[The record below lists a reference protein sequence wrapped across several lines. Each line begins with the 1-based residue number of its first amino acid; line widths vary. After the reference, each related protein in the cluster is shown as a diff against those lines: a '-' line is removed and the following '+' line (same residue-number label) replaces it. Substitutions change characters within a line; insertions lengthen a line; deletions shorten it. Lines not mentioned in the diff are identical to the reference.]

1 MSEPSTPLMRQYSA
15 IKKEHPNALLFFRLG
30 DFYELFFDDAI
41 LAARELQITLT
52 SRNKE
57 KGVNIPMCGVPYH
70 AAEGY
75 IAKLIRRGFKV
86 AVCEQVED
94 PRLAT
99 KLVRREV
106 TRVVTPG
113 TAADSSLNAEEN
125 NFLAAVATVGDRVG
139 FAALDLS
146 TGEFRATEFA
156 GESAGRRIQ
165 EELEQL
171 RPKEMLYGSS
181 APLLEHASST
191 QLGSFA
197 TLNGRDTPHS
207 TGTAPVARISG
218 FGWAETPLDDWIFA
232 PDHAIP
238 LVENHF
244 GVLSLEGFGLAGK
257 QAAASAA
264 GAILYY
270 IRSTQRGTLDHVDR
284 IGFYERQNCLVLD
297 AVTVRNLELI
307 EPLFAGTDAGVT
319 LIRCLDATITP
330 MGKRLL
336 RMWMLRP
343 SLDRTEIEAR
353 LDAVDVQVKDIVGR
367 EELRRSLD
375 GILDLER
382 LLSRVTLETANP
394 RDVLALGASLG
405 KLPKVRGVLAGLLAP
420 RLAMLHAAIDELGDL
435 RGKIESMLAPEPPLT
450 LNDGGVIAAGID
462 KDLDELRD
470 LSHNS
475 KQYLAQVETRE
486 RERTGIGSLKVKFN
500 SIFGYYIEIS
510 KANLHHAPTDYERK
524 QTLVN
529 AERFTTPELKEY
541 ESKILDAQEKI
552 VEIERRLFAELRSA
566 IAAEAKRIRQTA
578 LALAEVDV
586 LGSLAHIA
594 ALRNY
599 CRPKFEADNSDQT
612 ADLEIVEGRHP
623 VIELQEMT
631 IGNDRFVPNDLFLNS
646 KTHNIVVLTGPNMG
660 GKSTYLRQAALIVI
674 MAQMGSFVP
683 ARSVRMGIVDRVFTR
698 IGASDNVARGRST
711 FMVEMTETAAI
722 LHTATPRSLILLD
735 EVGRGTSTYD
745 GLAIAW
751 AAVEYLHARVR
762 AKTLFATHYFE
773 LTELAEQLS
782 GVKNY
787 HVSVK
792 ETGGSVVFLRRVEPG
807 AADRSYGIE
816 VAKLAGL
823 PNEVVVR
830 AREVLA
836 EHESSEHRLS
846 GHLTPGSAPERPAQL
861 TIFTPLSQPV
871 LEKLREADL
880 DRMTPLEAL
889 NLLAELKKADWQK
902 RWQRR
907 TQLIHA
913 SGQLLIVG
921 FDGTEMSPRLAS
933 LLAKIAPAG
942 VILFARNI
950 KGVEQTHTL
959 LRECQKC
966 VAMPLFTCVDLE
978 GGTVDRFRNV
988 LGTAPSPA
996 EVFATGSR
1004 ALYRKHGRV
1013 IGENCRALGFNVD
1026 FAPVLDLAF
1035 AASRSVMSSRAVSDD
1050 PKQVVVYA
1058 REFLQGLRDAGVLG
1072 CGKHFPWAG

>member
-1 MSEPSTPLMRQYSA
+1 MSEPSTPLMRQYAA

-30 DFYELFFDDAI
+30 DFYELFFDDAV

-57 KGVNIPMCGVPYH
+57 KGLAVPMCGVPYH

-75 IAKLIRRGFKV
+75 ISKLIRRGFKV

-94 PRLAT
+94 PRLAK

-156 GESAGRRIQ
+156 GETAGRRIQ

-171 RPKEMLYGSS
+171 RPREILYGSS
-181 APLLEHASST
+181 APLLERSVGALSRTISSIGAAGT
-191 QLGSFA
+191 GYSA
-197 TLNGRDTPHS
+197 LNAN
-207 TGTAPVARISG
+207 GTAPVARISG
-218 FGWAETPLDDWIFA
+218 SGWAETPLDDWIFA

-270 IRSTQRGTLDHVDR
+270 IRSTQRGKLDHVDR

-307 EPLFAGTDAGVT
+307 EPLLAGTDAGVT
-319 LIRCLDATITP
+319 LFRCVDATVTP

-336 RMWMLRP
+336 RTWMLRP
-343 SLDRTEIEAR
+343 SLDRNEIEGR
-353 LDAVDVQVKDIVGR
+353 LDAVEVQVKDTVRR

-394 RDVLALGASLG
+394 RDVLALAASLG
-405 KLPKVRGVLAGLLAP
+405 RIPKARAVLAGLSASAS
-420 RLAMLHAAIDELGDL
+420 RLSKLHELIDHLGEL
-435 RGKIESMLAPEPPLT
+435 RENIEQALVPEPPLT
-450 LNDGGVIAAGID
+450 LSDGGVIAAGVD

-470 LSHNS
+470 LSRNS
-475 KQYLAQVETRE
+475 KLYLAQLELRE

-510 KANLHHAPTDYERK
+510 KANLHHSPPDYERK

-552 VEIERRLFAELRSA
+552 VEIERRLFAELRSL
-566 IAAEAKRIRQTA
+566 IAGEAKRIRQTA

-586 LGSLAHIA
+586 LASLAHIA

-599 CRPKFEADNSDQT
+599 CRPQFEERFEKKFGKILENAGERADT
-612 ADLEIVEGRHP
+612 GEHTGDLEIIEGRHP
-623 VIELQEMT
+623 VIELQEMAA
-631 IGNDRFVPNDLFLNS
+631 GSERFVPNDLFLNS
-646 KTHNIVVLTGPNMG
+646 SSDPQHMTHNIIVLTGPNMG

-683 ARSVRMGIVDRVFTR
+683 ARSVRLGIVDRVFTR

-722 LHTATPRSLILLD
+722 LHTATARSLILLD

-751 AAVEYLHARVR
+751 AAIEYLHAHVR

-792 ETGGSVVFLRRVEPG
+792 EAGGSVVFLRRVEPG

-836 EHESSEHRLS
+836 EHEASARRLS
-846 GHLTPGSAPERPAQL
+846 GHLTPGASAEAERPTQL

-871 LEKLREADL
+871 LEQLREVDL
-880 DRMTPLEAL
+880 NRLTPLEAL
-889 NLLAELKKADWQK
+889 NLLAELKRQ
-902 RWQRR
+902 
-907 TQLIHA
+907 I
-913 SGQLLIVG
+913 
-921 FDGTEMSPRLAS
+921 E
-933 LLAKIAPAG
+933 
-942 VILFARNI
+942 
-950 KGVEQTHTL
+950 
-959 LRECQKC
+959 
-966 VAMPLFTCVDLE
+966 
-978 GGTVDRFRNV
+978 
-988 LGTAPSPA
+988 
-996 EVFATGSR
+996 
-1004 ALYRKHGRV
+1004 
-1013 IGENCRALGFNVD
+1013 
-1026 FAPVLDLAF
+1026 
-1035 AASRSVMSSRAVSDD
+1035 
-1050 PKQVVVYA
+1050 
-1058 REFLQGLRDAGVLG
+1058 
-1072 CGKHFPWAG
+1072 

>member
-1 MSEPSTPLMRQYSA
+1 MSEPSTPLMRQYAA

-30 DFYELFFDDAI
+30 DFYELFFDDAV

-57 KGVNIPMCGVPYH
+57 KGVAIPMCGVPYH

-75 IAKLIRRGFKV
+75 ITKLIRRGFKV
-86 AVCEQVED
+86 AGCEQVED
-94 PRLAT
+94 PRLAK

-106 TRVVTPG
+106 TRVITPG
-113 TAADSSLNAEEN
+113 TAADSTLNAEEN

-146 TGEFRATEFA
+146 TGEFRATEFG

-181 APLLEHASST
+181 APLLEKKN
-191 QLGSFA
+191 
-197 TLNGRDTPHS
+197 NGE
-207 TGTAPVARISG
+207 TGALARPVAEHLVMSAPTRSTS
-218 FGWAETPLDDWIFA
+218 GWAETLLDDWIFA

-238 LVENHF
+238 LLENHF

-270 IRSTQRGTLDHVDR
+270 IRSTQRGTLNHVDR

-319 LIRCLDATITP
+319 LFRCLDATVTP

-336 RMWMLRP
+336 RTWLLRP
-343 SLDRTEIEAR
+343 SLDRAGIEGR
-353 LDAVDVQVKDIVGR
+353 LDSVEVQVKDTVRR
-367 EELRRSLD
+367 EELRRSLE

-394 RDVLALGASLG
+394 RDVLALAASLARI
-405 KLPKVRGVLAGLLAP
+405 PKVRTVLSGLAAA
-420 RLAMLHAAIDELGDL
+420 RLVALHVAIDELVDL
-435 RGKIESMLAPEPPLT
+435 REKIDGTLVPEPPLT
-450 LNDGGVIAAGID
+450 LSDGGAIAAGVD

-470 LSHNS
+470 LSRNS
-475 KQYLAQVETRE
+475 KQYLARVEQRE

-510 KANLHHAPTDYERK
+510 KANLHLSPADYERK

-586 LGSLAHIA
+586 LGCLAHIA

-599 CRPKFEADNSDQT
+599 CRPRFEQTFDEPEKT
-612 ADLEIVEGRHP
+612 ADIADGAPGVPARPFDLEVVEGRHP
-623 VIELQEMT
+623 VIELQELAA
-631 IGNDRFVPNDLFLNS
+631 GSERFVPNDLFLDAS
-646 KTHNIVVLTGPNMG
+646 TQNIIVLTGPNMG

-683 ARSVRMGIVDRVFTR
+683 ARAVRLGIVDRVFTR
-698 IGASDNVARGRST
+698 IGASDNLARGRST

-722 LHTATPRSLILLD
+722 LHTATARSLILLD

-751 AAVEYLHARVR
+751 AAIEYLHARVH

-792 ETGGSVVFLRRVEPG
+792 EAGGSVVFLRRVEPG

-836 EHESSEHRLS
+836 EHESSERRLS
-846 GHLTPGSAPERPAQL
+846 SHLTPGAEPERPTQL

-871 LEKLREADL
+871 LEKLREVDL
-880 DRMTPLEAL
+880 NRLTPLEAL
-889 NLLAELKKADWQK
+889 NLLAELKKE
-902 RWQRR
+902 
-907 TQLIHA
+907 I
-913 SGQLLIVG
+913 
-921 FDGTEMSPRLAS
+921 
-933 LLAKIAPAG
+933 
-942 VILFARNI
+942 
-950 KGVEQTHTL
+950 
-959 LRECQKC
+959 
-966 VAMPLFTCVDLE
+966 
-978 GGTVDRFRNV
+978 
-988 LGTAPSPA
+988 
-996 EVFATGSR
+996 
-1004 ALYRKHGRV
+1004 
-1013 IGENCRALGFNVD
+1013 
-1026 FAPVLDLAF
+1026 
-1035 AASRSVMSSRAVSDD
+1035 
-1050 PKQVVVYA
+1050 
-1058 REFLQGLRDAGVLG
+1058 
-1072 CGKHFPWAG
+1072 